1 MQEKTPNQQFN
12 NDQMGDDVIVISG
25 SDTIAGSNDVITA
38 YSNGSMIEPFTVGP
52 IGSIDTV
59 TIDTSTLLSNQ
70 YTTSTGISWTDH
82 TYSGSLYNNHHNVNI
97 DSNGITMREGR
108 DIKVDGRSLKDFID
122 RVEERL
128 AILHPNEALEAK
140 WEQLKDLRRQ
150 YEELEKDIIEK
161 EKIMKI
167 LKEQ

>member
-25 SDTIAGSNDVITA
+25 SDTISGSNDVITA

-59 TIDTSTLLSNQ
+59 TIDTSTLLGSQ
-70 YTTSTGISWTDH
+70 YATNTGITWSDN
-82 TYSGSLYNNHHNVNI
+82 TYPGSLYNNHHNVNI
-97 DSNGITMREGR
+97 DKNGITMREGT

-140 WEQLKDLRRQ
+140 WEKLKDLRRQ